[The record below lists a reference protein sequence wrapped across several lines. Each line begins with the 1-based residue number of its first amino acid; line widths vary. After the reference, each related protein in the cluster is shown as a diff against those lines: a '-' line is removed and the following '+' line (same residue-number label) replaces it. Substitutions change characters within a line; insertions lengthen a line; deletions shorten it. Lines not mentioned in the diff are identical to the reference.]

1 MPEILYEVS
10 GRVATITL
18 NRPEKLNAWT
28 RIMELEVRHA
38 VHEAGRD
45 DGVRVI
51 MLTGAGRGFC
61 AGADMSL
68 LSGVA
73 ERGVEPER
81 PLPNSAAVS
90 EASFAKDARPDFARQ
105 YSYFPAIPKPIIAA
119 INGPAVGLGFV
130 IAMFCDLRLA
140 SESARFG
147 SAFARRGLIAEYGL
161 AWLLPKVIG
170 HANAMD
176 ILLSARV
183 LDAQEAL
190 RMGLVNQVFAQD
202 VFLDRVYA
210 YANDLAHAVS
220 PRSMRVIKR
229 QVYDAMF
236 QTLGEAVEEATEEMR
251 ASLQCEDFKEGVAH
265 FLEKRAPAFTGR

>member
-1 MPEILYEVS
+1 
-10 GRVATITL
+10 
-18 NRPEKLNAWT
+18 
-28 RIMELEVRHA
+28 
-38 VHEAGRD
+38 
-45 DGVRVI
+45 
-51 MLTGAGRGFC
+51 
-61 AGADMSL
+61 MSL
-68 LSGVA
+68 LSDVV
-73 ERGVEPER
+73 ERGVGPEH
-81 PLPNSAAVS
+81 PLPDLETASGAA
-90 EASFAKDARPDFARQ
+90 FAKDTRPDFARQ

-119 INGPAVGLGFV
+119 INGPAVGLGLV
-130 IAMFCDLRLA
+130 IAMYCDLRFA

-202 VFLDRVYA
+202 GFLERVYA
-210 YANDLAHAVS
+210 YANDLANGVS

-229 QVYDAMF
+229 QVYDGMF
-236 QTLGEAVEEATEEMR
+236 QTLGEAVDAAAVEMR

-265 FLEKRAPAFTGR
+265 FVEKRAPAFTGR

>member
-1 MPEILYEVS
+1 MPDILYEVS

-28 RIMELEVRHA
+28 RAMEQEVRQA
-38 VHEAGRD
+38 MHEAGRD

-51 MLTGAGRGFC
+51 VLTGAGRGFC

-68 LSGVA
+68 LSDVA
-73 ERGVEPER
+73 ERGVPPEH
-81 PLPNSAAVS
+81 PLPNRAA
-90 EASFAKDARPDFARQ
+90 ASDAASGVVRPDFERQ
-105 YSYFPAIPKPIIAA
+105 YSYFPAIPKPIVAA
-119 INGPAVGLGFV
+119 INGPAVGLGLV
-130 IAMFCDLRLA
+130 IAMYCDLRFA

-190 RMGLVNQVFAQD
+190 RMGLVNQVFAPD

-210 YANDLAHAVS
+210 YANDLAHGVS

-236 QTLGEAVEEATEEMR
+236 QTLGEAVDAAAVEMR